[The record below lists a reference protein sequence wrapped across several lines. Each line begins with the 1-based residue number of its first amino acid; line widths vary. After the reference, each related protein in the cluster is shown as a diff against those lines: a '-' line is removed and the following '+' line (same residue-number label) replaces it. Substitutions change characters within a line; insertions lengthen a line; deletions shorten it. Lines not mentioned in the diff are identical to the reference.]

1 MSAQINFPLIFHNT
15 LLIYIP
21 ESLPRDKIT
30 GKWIQ
35 EEDNTVVSLLLII
48 FAPEGATSNARLL
61 RNLIIES
68 GYDLRNRSGQT
79 LNSRGK
85 RSRKR

>member
-1 MSAQINFPLIFHNT
+1 MSAQINFPLIFRNT

-35 EEDNTVVSLLLII
+35 EEDTVVSLLLII
-48 FAPEGATSNARLL
+48 FAPRGSYTSNARLL